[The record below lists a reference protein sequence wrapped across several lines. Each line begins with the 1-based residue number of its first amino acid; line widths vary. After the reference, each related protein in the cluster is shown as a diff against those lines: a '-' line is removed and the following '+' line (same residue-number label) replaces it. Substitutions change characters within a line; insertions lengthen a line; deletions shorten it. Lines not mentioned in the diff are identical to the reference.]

1 MEFFLFIALITS
13 IITII
18 IQYIK
23 RQDTKDEVNKLMSA
37 NGNLIFQLDEKEKE
51 YKIKIKELEEKLKN
65 KVSYNCK
72 SNEKTVSIDTFNILQ
87 RDCDIKNKIIEE
99 KQNIINSITSE
110 INLLKKENLNIN
122 KDKLEKSINKLEKK
136 KTELKEEISELK
148 KEIKSL
154 KSEDLSLY
162 TEKIVFDTFE
172 SFSSNELKDKLSLLK
187 LEQKQLVQDDKA
199 IKSIEANYTDKS
211 VERNN
216 RKQLLSCFES
226 ECNNAFQNLKFS
238 NIDKTRDKIVK
249 VFNNL
254 NNIFKTDDINLSSK
268 FLDLKLKELNFLI
281 EIAKK
286 QQEEKETQK
295 AIKEQLL
302 EEEKV
307 RKEIEKEK
315 AKIDK
320 EEKQFNNEVS
330 KMISYLQK
338 ANNDIEKQIYADKI
352 KELEEKIKLLEKDK
366 ENVLQR
372 ETNTRAGFVYI
383 ISNIGSFGE
392 NVFKIGMTRR
402 LEPMDRISELS
413 SASVPFPFDVHA
425 LIFSDDAPSLENSLH
440 KYFEDKSINK
450 INLRKEFF
458 KIDINEL
465 KEYILSNLGLS
476 INFIDVPAAEQ
487 YRESLKML
495 ENNLVD

>member
-1 MEFFLFIALITS
+1 MEFILFFTLIVIILFQFFKNQSANDEIYRLIGKIEFLSQELNEKDKK
-13 IITII
+13 
-18 IQYIK
+18 YKDKIK
-23 RQDTKDEVNKLMSA
+23 KLKQDLETKIYYEPSRNEKLVSLESYSSLQKDCNTKDKIIN
-37 NGNLIFQLDEKEKE
+37 EKENMIE
-51 YKIKIKELEEKLKN
+51 SLTQEIK
-65 KVSYNCK
+65 
-72 SNEKTVSIDTFNILQ
+72 F
-87 RDCDIKNKIIEE
+87 
-99 KQNIINSITSE
+99 
-110 INLLKKENLNIN
+110 LKKENLENIGKN
-122 KDKLEKSINKLEKK
+122 LQKSNDKLEKRKLN
-136 KTELKEEISELK
+136 LKGEISELK
-148 KEIKSL
+148 QEIKLL

-162 TEKIVFDTFE
+162 TEKILFDTFDNFTSE
-172 SFSSNELKDKLSLLK
+172 ELKNKLSLLK
-187 LEQKQLVQDDKA
+187 LEQKQFIQDDKA
-199 IKSIEANYTDKS
+199 IKSVNVNYTEKS

-216 RKQLLSCFES
+216 KKQLLSYFEA
-226 ECNNAFQNLKFS
+226 ECNNIFQNLKFN
-238 NIDKTRDKIVK
+238 NIDKSRDKLIK
-249 VFNNL
+249 TFNNL
-254 NNIFKTDDINLSSK
+254 NNIFKTDDINLSDK

-295 AIKEQLL
+295 AIREQMI

-315 AKIDK
+315 LKIAK

-330 KMISYLQK
+330 KMLSYLQK
-338 ANNDIEKQIYADKI
+338 ANNDIERQIYADKI

-372 ETNTRAGFVYI
+372 EANTRAGFVYI

-392 NVFKIGMTRR
+392 DVFKIGMTRR

-450 INLRKEFF
+450 VNLRKEFF

-465 KEYILSNLGLS
+465 KDYVLNNLGLS
-476 INFIDVPAAEQ
+476 INFIDIPEAEQ
-487 YRESLKML
+487 YRESLRII
-495 ENNLVD
+495 EEIETHI

>member
-1 MEFFLFIALITS
+1 MDFIFFFTLIF
-13 IITII
+13 II
-18 IQYIK
+18 IFLLVKNQGSKYQIN
-23 RQDTKDEVNKLMSA
+23 TLMSA
-37 NGNLIFQLDEKEKE
+37 NRNLVFQLDEKEKE

-72 SNEKTVSIDTFNILQ
+72 SNEKTVSIETFNILQ

-122 KDKLEKSINKLEKK
+122 KDKKLEKSINKLEKK

-172 SFSSNELKDKLSLLK
+172 TFSSNELKDKLSLLK
-187 LEQKQLVQDDKA
+187 LEQKQLIQDDKA

-216 RKQLLSCFES
+216 KKQLLSCFEA

-254 NNIFKTDDINLSSK
+254 NNIFKTDYINLSSK
-268 FLDLKLKELNFLI
+268 FLDLKLKELDFLI
-281 EIAKK
+281 EIEKK

-295 AIKEQLL
+295 AIREQLL

-402 LEPMDRISELS
+402 LDPMDRISELI

-440 KYFEDKSINK
+440 KYFENKSINK
-450 INLRKEFF
+450 INLKKEFF

-476 INFIDVPAAEQ
+476 INFIDVPEAEQ
-487 YRESLKML
+487 YRESLKIL

>member
-1 MEFFLFIALITS
+1 M
-13 IITII
+13 
-18 IQYIK
+18 
-23 RQDTKDEVNKLMSA
+23 
-37 NGNLIFQLDEKEKE
+37 
-51 YKIKIKELEEKLKN
+51 
-65 KVSYNCK
+65 
-72 SNEKTVSIDTFNILQ
+72 
-87 RDCDIKNKIIEE
+87 
-99 KQNIINSITSE
+99 
-110 INLLKKENLNIN
+110 
-122 KDKLEKSINKLEKK
+122 
-136 KTELKEEISELK
+136 
-148 KEIKSL
+148 
-154 KSEDLSLY
+154 
-162 TEKIVFDTFE
+162 FDTFE
-172 SFSSNELKDKLSLLK
+172 PFSSNELKDKLSLLK
-187 LEQKQLVQDDKA
+187 LEQKQLIQDDKA

-281 EIAKK
+281 EITKK

-295 AIKEQLL
+295 AIREQLL

-458 KIDINEL
+458 KIDINQL

-476 INFIDVPAAEQ
+476 INFIDVPEAEQ
-487 YRESLKML
+487 YRESLKIL

>member
-1 MEFFLFIALITS
+1 MEFVIFLIIIIIILLIFYFIKERNTKIELLLRDANKNFIELQDEFKGKIQIIERKDS
-13 IITII
+13 IIKTLNEEM
-18 IQYIK
+18 K
-23 RQDTKDEVNKLMSA
+23 RLN
-37 NGNLIFQLDEKEKE
+37 
-51 YKIKIKELEEKLKN
+51 EEIERLN
-65 KVSYNCK
+65 KVNFK
-72 SNEKTVSIDTFNILQ
+72 TNE
-87 RDCDIKNKIIEE
+87 
-99 KQNIINSITSE
+99 
-110 INLLKKENLNIN
+110 
-122 KDKLEKSINKLEKK
+122 KLEKRKLA
-136 KTELKEEISELK
+136 LKEEISELK
-148 KEIKSL
+148 QEIKLL

-162 TEKIVFDTFE
+162 TEKILFDIFDN
-172 SFSSNELKDKLSLLK
+172 FSSEELKNKLSLLK
-187 LEQKQLVQDDKA
+187 LEQKQFIQDDKA
-199 IKSIEANYTDKS
+199 IKSVNANYTEKS

-216 RKQLLSCFES
+216 KKQLLSYFES
-226 ECNNAFQNLKFS
+226 ECNNIFQNLKFN
-238 NIDKTRDKIVK
+238 NIDKSRDRLIKI
-249 VFNNL
+249 FNNL
-254 NNIFKTDDINLSSK
+254 NNIFKTDDINLSNK

-295 AIKEQLL
+295 AIREQMI

-315 AKIDK
+315 LKIAK

-330 KMISYLQK
+330 KMLSYLQK
-338 ANNDIEKQIYADKI
+338 ANSDIERQIYADKI

-372 ETNTRAGFVYI
+372 EANTRAGFVYI

-402 LEPMDRISELS
+402 LEPMDRINELS

-450 INLRKEFF
+450 VNLRKEFF

-465 KEYILSNLGLS
+465 KDYVLNNLGLS
-476 INFIDVPAAEQ
+476 INFIDIAEAEQ
-487 YRESLKML
+487 YRESLRIIEEIETRL
-495 ENNLVD
+495 